1 MKTAVRALVLGM
13 LLTGFAANHM
23 LASKSAT
30 AGKTT
35 VMVSSSAMP
44 MPSCEPGQSG
54 CGSGGW

>member
-23 LASKSAT
+23 LASKSAST
-30 AGKTT
+30 GKTT

-44 MPSCEPGQSG
+44 TPMCDPGKST
-54 CGSGGW
+54 CGMGGW